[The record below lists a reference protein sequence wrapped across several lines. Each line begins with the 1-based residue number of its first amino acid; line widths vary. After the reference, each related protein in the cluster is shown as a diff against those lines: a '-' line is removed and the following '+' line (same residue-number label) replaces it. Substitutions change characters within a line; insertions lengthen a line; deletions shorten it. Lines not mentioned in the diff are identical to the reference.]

1 MKCCNPGVFSAE
13 KLIYSEL
20 LFCFF
25 LFFFVH
31 VPNVCFEEKLT
42 ASC

>member
-1 MKCCNPGVFSAE
+1 MKCCNPGVFSSAE

-20 LFCFF
+20 LFF
-25 LFFFVH
+25 FFFVN

>member
-20 LFCFF
+20 LF
-25 LFFFVH
+25 FVH